1 MNISGPDMPEAIPDE
16 LAGRIAI
23 VTGAGR
29 GMGRAVATRLAKAG
43 ASVAVNDLAPDTA
56 ADTTES
62 INADGGNAITIA
74 GDVSNS
80 AFVDSLVD
88 RAVSEFGHISILA
101 NAAGILRRT
110 AVIDMD
116 EDEWDLVLNVNLKGT
131 FLPSKA
137 VLRSMRQS
145 GWGRIVNFSS
155 TAGKTTSTLGGAHY
169 TASKHAVL
177 GLTRHM
183 AMEEAEHSITVNA
196 ICPGLIDTEMV
207 QQEVDDDLLKRYIGS
222 FPIHRLGEPSEAA
235 ELVAFLASD
244 RAAYITGQGFDIS
257 GGDLM
262 V

>member
-1 MNISGPDMPEAIPDE
+1 MSESNPQASSTIPGE
-16 LAGRIAI
+16 LAGRAAI

-29 GMGRAVATRLAKAG
+29 GMGRAVATRLAAAG
-43 ASVAVNDLAPDTA
+43 ASVVVNDLAADA
-56 ADTTES
+56 ARTVADQL
-62 INADGGNAITIA
+62 NAEGGKAVAVA
-74 GDVSNS
+74 GDVSDP
-80 AFVDSLVD
+80 ATVESLIGQ
-88 RAVSEFGHISILA
+88 ATELGHINILV

-110 AVIDMD
+110 SVFDM
-116 EDEWDLVLNVNLKGT
+116 EEAEWDLVLNVNLKGT

-137 VLRSMRQS
+137 VLPSMRRA

-183 AMEEAEHSITVNA
+183 AMEEAAHGITVNA
-196 ICPGLIDTEMV
+196 VCPGLINTEMV
-207 QQEVDDDLLKRYIGS
+207 REEVDDDRLKRYTDS
-222 FPIHRLGEPSEAA
+222 FPLHRIGEPSEVA

-244 RAAYITGQGFDIS
+244 RAAYITGQALDIS

>member
-1 MNISGPDMPEAIPDE
+1 MTSPAPNLPEAIPNE
-16 LAGRIAI
+16 LTGRVAI

-29 GMGRAVATRLAKAG
+29 GMGRAVAVRLAKAG
-43 ASVAVNDLAPDTA
+43 AIVVVNDLEASAASETA
-56 ADTTES
+56 ES
-62 INADGGNAITIA
+62 VISDGGNAIAVA
-74 GDVSNS
+74 GDISDSSFIDHLVSS
-80 AFVDSLVD
+80 AVEEYGGITILV
-88 RAVSEFGHISILA
+88 

-110 AVIDMD
+110 AVIDMP
-116 EDEWDLVLNVNLKGT
+116 EAEWDLVMNVNLKGT

-137 VLRSMRQS
+137 VLTSMRQS

-183 AMEEAEHSITVNA
+183 AMEEAAHGITVNA
-196 ICPGLIDTEMV
+196 VCPGLINTEMV
-207 QQEVDDDLLKRYIGS
+207 QQEIDADRIKRYTDG
-222 FPIHRLGEPSEAA
+222 FPIHRLGEPAEAA

-244 RAAYITGQGFDIS
+244 RSAYITGQGFDIS